1 MKIET
6 VNDDAIS
13 TIVRV
18 TPWPEHP
25 FGADVT
31 VLHQKTDL
39 EMLGHWPRRAGDT
52 AVRYGQNWMKVDDA
66 RTFAEAILKACE
78 IADTLPRLPADDEP
92 SPKERAAMLAAL
104 EATRPRT
111 AEPHSDGDFS
121 YLCGNPYCRCCS

>member
-39 EMLGHWPRRAGDT
+39 EMLGHWPRRAGDI
-52 AVRYGQNWMKVDDA
+52 AVRYGQNWTTPQVA
-66 RTFAEAILKACE
+66 REFAEAILAACD
-78 IADTLPRLPADDEP
+78 IADSWASPSDPPAD
-92 SPKERAAMLAAL
+92 KGLTAAERA
-104 EATRPRT
+104 
-111 AEPHSDGDFS
+111 HGIDG
-121 YLCGNPYCRCCS
+121 L